1 MTKTYRAAALAALMA
16 TALPVAAQE
25 LPKTMIWTAYDV
37 GSAGYAEASA
47 IADAFGKQFGTRVRI
62 QPSGSGIGRLQ
73 PLLQGKADY
82 AFLATEA
89 FFLSEGAYDFA
100 TPEWGPHALRAVAGR
115 PAGITLITA
124 ADAGIKTIEDARG
137 KRIAFVAG
145 NPSVNVK
152 CEAILAFGGL
162 TLDDVEVVTFPT
174 YASAMSS
181 MTRNESDA
189 TCTTPTTSQL
199 YELAESPRGI
209 AYVPIEADNQEGW
222 AKLLHVLPIMSP
234 SDEDVA
240 AGLPEGEIAKMAAYR
255 YPVITAL
262 PEKSDDEVYAF
273 IKALDE
279 SFDLY
284 KDGTA
289 TMKRWTLDQSG
300 KPAIDVPFHDGA
312 IRYLKEKGIWT
323 AEDDAWNQ
331 QRIARMDALIAAW
344 ADFKPQNEGLSEQEF
359 ADAWMARRAEVL
371 AALN

>member
-1 MTKTYRAAALAALMA
+1 
-16 TALPVAAQE
+16 
-25 LPKTMIWTAYDV
+25 
-37 GSAGYAEASA
+37 
-47 IADAFGKQFGTRVRI
+47 
-62 QPSGSGIGRLQ
+62 
-73 PLLQGKADY
+73 
-82 AFLATEA
+82 
-89 FFLSEGAYDFA
+89 
-100 TPEWGPHALRAVAGR
+100 
-115 PAGITLITA
+115 
-124 ADAGIKTIEDARG
+124 
-137 KRIAFVAG
+137 
-145 NPSVNVK
+145 
-152 CEAILAFGGL
+152 
-162 TLDDVEVVTFPT
+162 
-174 YASAMSS
+174 
-181 MTRNESDA
+181 
-189 TCTTPTTSQL
+189 
-199 YELAESPRGI
+199 
-209 AYVPIEADNQEGW
+209 
-222 AKLLHVLPIMSP
+222 
-234 SDEDVA
+234 
-240 AGLPEGEIAKMAAYR
+240 MAAYR

-262 PEKSDDEVYAF
+262 PEKSDEEVYAF